1 MLTNQAPETMT
12 YRDLNRAAAVIVFV
26 VVVCSCLVAVYVW
39 GDRNWHVRHSVCR
52 IIPSTEN
59 SSIQLLLHAIKRLR
73 CARTRSKV
81 QMAANIA
88 DERPAQ
94 PSPLYK

>member
-39 GDRNWHVRHSVCR
+39 GDRN
-52 IIPSTEN
+52 
-59 SSIQLLLHAIKRLR
+59 
-73 CARTRSKV
+73 
-81 QMAANIA
+81 
-88 DERPAQ
+88 
-94 PSPLYK
+94 